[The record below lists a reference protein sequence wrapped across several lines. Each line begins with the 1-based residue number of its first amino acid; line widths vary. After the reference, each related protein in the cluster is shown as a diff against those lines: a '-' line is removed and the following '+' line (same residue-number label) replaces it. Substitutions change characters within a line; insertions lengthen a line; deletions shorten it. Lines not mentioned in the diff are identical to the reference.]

1 MKTTNRKI
9 VLLKEGVVFD
19 AFVLYQFI
27 KKLTTPFKDT
37 EAFKLGIIDDD
48 GKVLRKRNTLKTP
61 EEKSAYTIFDTFVF
75 NIKKLLEKVPGG
87 KSALASYIAALFLLK
102 ESNNAESYQDEDMVY
117 EAFSDYFEDIMADKK
132 SFQSLRKFLIEEKKV
147 FSREK
152 AKEIGDSLNVDWDK
166 VDLGQFVIGL
176 GVESEHDQG
185 DELDVVDS
193 LRDLGKIVLAHLR
206 ELPDYYDKLKKVEE
220 DAPAN
225 SAGGGGIAGLPPD
238 SPPVNL
244 KKRKKKTSFRDFSN

>member
-61 EEKSAYTIFDTFVF
+61 EEKSAYTLFDTFIF
-75 NIKKLLEKVPGG
+75 NIKKLIEKVPGG
-87 KSALASYIAALFLLK
+87 KSSLASYLAALFLLK
-102 ESNNAESYQDEDMVY
+102 EEKNAKHFQDEDMAY
-117 EAFSDYFEDIMADKK
+117 EAFLDYFEDVVLDER
-132 SFQSLRKFLIEEKKV
+132 SFQNIRSFLAEEKRL
-147 FSREK
+147 FTRED
-152 AKEIGDSLNVDWDK
+152 AKQLASEIAINWEEVDFD
-166 VDLGQFVIGL
+166 QFRIGL
-176 GVESEHDQG
+176 TLESDKA
-185 DELDVVDS
+185 DELHE
-193 LRDLGKIVLAHLR
+193 LAQLVLNNLK
-206 ELPDYYDKLKKVEE
+206 ELPKYYAK

-238 SPPVNL
+238 SPPVTL
-244 KKRKKKTSFRDFSN
+244 KKKKKKTSFKDFSD